1 MTMNFSQALKAIK
14 KGKRVRRRNWRQQKS
29 WIILTKKNET
39 KWIAISRDGMFLPWF
54 PSQDD
59 LLSDDWEV
67 IR

>member
-14 KGKRVRRRNWRQQKS
+14 KGKRVRRRNWREQKS
-29 WIILTKKNET
+29 WIILAKKNEA
-39 KWIAISRDGMFLPWF
+39 KWIAISKDGMILPWL

-67 IR
+67 IK